1 MVFLCMALVEGFR
14 ACRSVSDKAERRG
27 QETGISR
34 YRRALQQ
41 SNRDRLLV
49 LIGAQY
55 AIVRNYEFALLL
67 GAKVRLH
74 EDPGETVE
82 QVLARY
88 GVTLP
93 LPTPNSS

>member
-1 MVFLCMALVEGFR
+1 MCIRDR
-14 ACRSVSDKAERRG
+14 A
-27 QETGISR
+27 
-34 YRRALQQ
+34 
-41 SNRDRLLV
+41 NRDRLLV
-49 LIGAQY
+49 LIGTQY
-55 AIVRNYEFALLL
+55 ALLRSYEFALLL

-93 LPTPNSS
+93 VPAPNSS